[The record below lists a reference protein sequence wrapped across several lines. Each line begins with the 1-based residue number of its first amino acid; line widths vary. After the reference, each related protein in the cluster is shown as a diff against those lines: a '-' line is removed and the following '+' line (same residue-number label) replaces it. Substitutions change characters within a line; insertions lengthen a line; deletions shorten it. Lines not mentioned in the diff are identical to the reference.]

1 MRFGMCT
8 DIATSTRDRVEY
20 ALLEKIKATGF
31 DYVEFPL
38 MMIDT
43 LSDEDFEFLLSELK
57 RLDLNCDCSC
67 NYFPGR
73 IKVTGYNVNMDE
85 IKEYLDHAMG
95 RAARMGVK
103 KIVFGSNN
111 SRNLPEGETIE
122 EGYEDIRKL
131 LTEAVI
137 PACQKYDIVI
147 VMEPLRHQSAN
158 FIITLPDGAHVVNM
172 MKTPEIQLL
181 ADLMHMNYNEED
193 PESIRDYIGMIQ
205 HVHLCER
212 DRMIPEDGYSA
223 HLQHCLNVLKDL
235 GYDGTISFEAK
246 GGSEPDGM
254 KKALTQLKAH
264 FAN

>member
-8 DIATSTRDRVEY
+8 DIATTTRDRVEY
-20 ALLEKIKATGF
+20 PLLEKIKATGF

-57 RLDLNCDCSC
+57 RLDLKCDCSC

-73 IKVTGYNVNMDE
+73 IKVTGYNVNIDE

-111 SRNLPEGETIE
+111 SRNLPEGETVE
-122 EGYEDIRKL
+122 EGYEDIRRL
-131 LTEAVI
+131 LTEAVL
-137 PACQKYDIVI
+137 PACQKYDIVV
-147 VMEPLRHQSAN
+147 VMEPLRRQACN
-158 FIITLPDGAHVVNM
+158 FIITLGDGAHVVDM

-181 ADLMHMNYNEED
+181 ADLMHMHYNDED
-193 PESIRDYIGMIQ
+193 PESIRDYYHMIQ
-205 HVHLCER
+205 HVHVSEI
-212 DRMIPEDGYSA
+212 DRIIPEEAYSA
-223 HLQHCLNVLKDL
+223 HLQHCLNVLKKM

-254 KKALTQLKAH
+254 KKALALLKAH
-264 FAN
+264 FSN